1 MESGLQMKQYLIK
14 RFNIYQIVAI
24 SIASA
29 WMVLLFIVLKLGA
42 GYETNN
48 DRIINEIF
56 SGAMTGAPD
65 PHAICVN
72 YLIGIFISSLYNI
85 TKALPWYGLFLLLCY
100 VLINCAVLTILLNKG
115 RTIKEQVYLWF
126 LGMLVILCNLY
137 VFSVLQFTT
146 ISGALAVA
154 GYVWLLLDEKKKR
167 SYGIF
172 GVFEL
177 LSILLRRDSMLMVQP
192 IGMCVVGA
200 FLLIDWMKGKTQL
213 RECTAEMGK
222 IVIVLAVIVVIF
234 FTGNN
239 VIGDYLS
246 VEWKEHAKWNKERV
260 TLVDYYGYPEY
271 EDCRAILDKYGVTEL
286 EYYASSHYYMLDNV
300 LNSECM
306 EELAHVA
313 EAKYKEEHPVTVVG
327 ILKRMVNYFWYDR
340 CFGYEIAVPAMY
352 ILGCLILLF
361 HRRWKEILPII
372 ALGGSRYVI
381 FAYLIIRGRIT
392 HGVVNILF
400 FAELYLLLAILAKA
414 CFGKEEEDKKRVSAK
429 YVMTFLFTAVMSLAI
444 SRSYIEAKQVNSSI
458 KDYETAIMNI
468 FDYMEQKEGGF
479 IVCDEVTTYYMGT
492 ALDTQRYQRQN
503 SLVAGGWFYNS
514 PMMNA
519 AITRYKE
526 EYSDNMYC
534 IVFKDVP
541 GFDHSFVLEL
551 LPKKYDVVLKLED
564 TLYLE
569 ALGLSYEVYKLEGSV
584 R

>member
-1 MESGLQMKQYLIK
+1 MKQHLIK

-24 SIASA
+24 SAASA

-56 SGAMTGAPD
+56 SGAMTGSMD
-65 PHAICVN
+65 PHAIYIN
-72 YLIGIFISSLYNI
+72 YLIGVFISSLYNI
-85 TKALPWYGLFLLLCY
+85 TKAVPWYGIFLLLCY
-100 VLINCAVLTILLNKG
+100 VLINSVVLTVLLNKG

-137 VFSVLQFTT
+137 IFSVLQYTT

-167 SYGIF
+167 SYIIF
-172 GVFEL
+172 GLFEL

-192 IGMCVVGA
+192 IGMCVIGA
-200 FLLIDWMKGKTQL
+200 FLLTKWMKGTMKL
-213 RECTAEMGK
+213 KECIAEVCK
-222 IVIVLAVIVVIF
+222 ILIILAAAIMVF
-234 FTGNN
+234 FVGNN
-239 VIGDYLS
+239 VIGDYS
-246 VEWKEHAKWNKERV
+246 STEWKKYTEYNDLR
-260 TLVDYYGYPEY
+260 TQLVDYYGYPEY
-271 EDCRAILDKYGVTEL
+271 EECKDILDKYGVSEL
-286 EYYASSHYYMLDNV
+286 EYHAVKRYYLLDNV
-300 LNSECM
+300 LENECM
-306 EELAHVA
+306 EELIPIAK
-313 EAKYKEEHPVTVVG
+313 AKYKEEHSVTVVG
-327 ILKRMVNYFWYDR
+327 ILKRMVNYFRYDR
-340 CFGYEIAVPAMY
+340 CFGYEISVPAMY
-352 ILGCLILLF
+352 ILVCLTLIF
-361 HRRWKEILPII
+361 HKKWKETLPII
-372 ALGGSRYVI
+372 ALGGSRYI
-381 FAYLIIRGRIT
+381 MFAYLIIRGRIT

-414 CFGKEEEDKKRVSAK
+414 CFENKDENKKCVSAR
-429 YVMTFLFTAVMSLAI
+429 YVMTFLFTVVMSFAI
-444 SRSYIEAKQVNSSI
+444 SRSYIEAKQVNISI

-468 FDYMEQKEGGF
+468 FDYIEEKEGGF

-492 ALDTQRYQRQN
+492 ALDTKRYQRQN

-514 PMMNA
+514 PMMNE
-519 AITRYKE
+519 AITKYKD

-541 GFDHSFVLEL
+541 GFDHGFVLEL
-551 LPKKYDVVLKLED
+551 LPKKYDVALKLED

-569 ALGLSYEVYKLEGSV
+569 ALGLSYEVYKLEGSM

>member
-1 MESGLQMKQYLIK
+1 MKQHLIK

-29 WMVLLFIVLKLGA
+29 WMVLLFIVLKLGV

-56 SGAMTGAPD
+56 SGAMTGNTD
-65 PHAICVN
+65 PHAIYIN

-85 TKALPWYGLFLLLCY
+85 TKAVPWYGIFLLLCY
-100 VLINCAVLTILLNKG
+100 VLINSAVLTVLLNKG

-137 VFSVLQFTT
+137 IFSVLQYTT

-154 GYVWLLLDEKKKR
+154 GYVWLLLDDKKKR
-167 SYGIF
+167 SYSIF
-172 GVFEL
+172 GLFEL

-200 FLLIDWMKGKTQL
+200 FLLTKWMKGTLKL
-213 RECTAEMGK
+213 KECIAEVCK
-222 IVIVLAVIVVIF
+222 IFITLAVVITIF
-234 FTGNN
+234 LVGNN
-239 VIGDYLS
+239 VIGDYS
-246 VEWKEHAKWNKERV
+246 STEWKQYTEYNDLR
-260 TLVDYYGYPEY
+260 TQLVDYYGYPEY
-271 EDCRAILDKYGVTEL
+271 EDCKDILDKYGVSEL
-286 EYYASSHYYMLDNV
+286 EYHAVKRYYLLDNV
-300 LNSECM
+300 LENECM
-306 EELAHVA
+306 EELISIAS
-313 EAKYKEEHPVTVVG
+313 AKYKEEHPVTVVG
-327 ILKRMVNYFWYDR
+327 ILKRMVNYFRYDR

-352 ILGCLILLF
+352 ILVCLIFVF

-400 FAELYLLLAILAKA
+400 FAELYLLLAILVKA
-414 CFGKEEEDKKRVSAK
+414 CFENKEEDKKCVSAK
-429 YVMTFLFTAVMSLAI
+429 YVMTFIFTVVMSLAI
-444 SRSYIEAKQVNSSI
+444 SRSYIEAKQVNISI

-468 FDYMEQKEGGF
+468 FDYMEEKEGGF

-492 ALDTQRYQRQN
+492 ALDTGRYKRQN

-514 PMMNA
+514 PMMNE
-519 AITRYKE
+519 AITKYKE

-551 LPKKYDVVLKLED
+551 LPKKYDVTLKLEN
-564 TLYLE
+564 TLYLKE
-569 ALGLSYEVYKLEGSV
+569 LGLSYEVYKLEGSV